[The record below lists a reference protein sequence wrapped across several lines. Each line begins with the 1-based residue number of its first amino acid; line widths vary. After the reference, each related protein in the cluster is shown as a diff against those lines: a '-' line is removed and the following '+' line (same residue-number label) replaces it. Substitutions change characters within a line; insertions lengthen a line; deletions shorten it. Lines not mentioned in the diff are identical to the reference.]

1 MLFNQQ
7 YHSNT
12 VTASPNMNLQTPIGQ
27 MMALKHW
34 VDNLQNEITLDPT
47 TGFLSSLPNYVQVPN
62 SYNN

>member
-1 MLFNQQ
+1 
-7 YHSNT
+7 
-12 VTASPNMNLQTPIGQ
+12 MNLQTPIGQ